1 MLNILF
7 IKIEMKRIKI
17 ILLLAGL
24 VLISSCVSQKGAY
37 RDLGRMRAEMFY
49 ADADV
54 YYNQDSN
61 KSETVMY
68 IELPVENLLY
78 QINYKNNLYE
88 SPVTFTINI
97 VSQSDSDVVRKVY
110 NEFSSYTEK
119 ELKDKMKQSLYFV
132 YKYFIPSGKYKAKIK
147 IKDENSENEFTKSFD
162 LTVNDFTV
170 KNITVSD
177 MLILKKYVVNENG
190 TKDITPLIRDNISG
204 LKNLFIFY
212 EIYNNTN
219 DEIAKQFLLRMSDH
233 SGKTLMQDTLSYNL
247 KPGRNREVG
256 SLILPE
262 INISLPG
269 RDDSGFSDEKND
281 SFLIELI
288 DKTANQTIADKK
300 LICTSLHRHP
310 AMQRSPR

>member
-1 MLNILF
+1 MLKFLF

-24 VLISSCVSQKGAY
+24 VLISSCVSQRGAY
-37 RDLGRMRAEMFY
+37 REMGRMRAEMFY
-49 ADADV
+49 SDADV

-162 LTVNDFTV
+162 LLVNDFTA

-190 TKDITPLIRDNISG
+190 TKDITPLIKNNIFG
-204 LKNLFIFY
+204 ENDLHLFF
-212 EIYNNTN
+212 EIYNNTGN
-219 DEIAKQFLLRMSDH
+219 DLAAAYIIKLSDEKN
-233 SGKTLMQDTLSYNL
+233 KTVWQDSVSYNL
-247 KPGRNREVG
+247 KPGRNREVEK
-256 SLILPE
+256 IYA
-262 INISLPG
+262 PG
-269 RDDSGFSDEKND
+269 KLFNNGKPYKSEKN
-281 SFLIELI
+281 SAEYKIELI
-288 DKTANQTIADKK
+288 DKSTNETAASKNLKNIPPFAPQMMY
-300 LICTSLHRHP
+300 RP
-310 AMQRSPR
+310 PRY

>member
-1 MLNILF
+1 
-7 IKIEMKRIKI
+7 MKRIEI

-37 RDLGRMRAEMFY
+37 RDMGRMRAEMFY

-190 TKDITPLIRDNISG
+190 TKDITPLIKNNIFG
-204 LKNLFIFY
+204 ENDLHLFF
-212 EIYNNTN
+212 EIYNNTGN
-219 DEIAKQFLLRMSDH
+219 DLAAAYIIKLSDEKH
-233 SGKTLMQDTLSYNL
+233 KTVWQDSVSYNL
-247 KPGRNREVG
+247 KPGRNREVEKIYVPDNLFKNG
-256 SLILPE
+256 K
-262 INISLPG
+262 
-269 RDDSGFSDEKND
+269 SDKSEKN
-281 SFLIELI
+281 SAKYKIELI
-288 DKTANQTIADKK
+288 DKSTNETV
-300 LICTSLHRHP
+300 TSKNLKSIPPFVPQLMHRP
-310 AMQRSPR
+310 PGY